1 MLKEGRLR
9 RPNTTRD
16 RDARIST
23 NAVERAGEHVFCIYM
38 RISLL
43 VFAGAL
49 VVMTLPS
56 LFSTE
61 PVNQTPKKPVTDEY
75 QGVKV
80 QDDYQWLEKDDDPA
94 VKAWS
99 DAQNQRTRKYLDKLP
114 DRAAIEKQL
123 TDWYAKT
130 SPSYSG
136 IVSRPGVLFAFK
148 FQPPKQQQMLV
159 TLSSADDLK
168 SEKVVLDP
176 NKLDPTGKTAIDWFV
191 PSRDGKYVAMS
202 ISQGGSE
209 DGTLRIYETVTG
221 QALKDSIA
229 HVQYPTAGGSAA
241 WNADGTGI
249 YYTRFP
255 RKGERPDADLNFY
268 QQVYFHKLGA
278 NDSEDTYSI
287 GKDFPRIAEINLQA
301 SHDGK
306 YILATVAN
314 GDGGDFAHYLLG
326 PEGNWKQLTQFSNQI
341 KSARFGRDNALY
353 LLSRADAP
361 RGKILRV
368 SLAAPELAHATTIV
382 AAGEAVIQFIEPTG
396 DALYLGDLLGGPSQI
411 RRVGLDGKNETIVPI
426 PKISAVTEMESLED
440 NSLLFR
446 DVSYTEPAAWFHVVG
461 NEPPTKTALVNN
473 SPVSFADIE
482 VSREMATSKDG
493 TRVPLNI
500 IQKKG
505 TKLDGNNPTLLYG
518 YGGYGL
524 SMQPNFDFV
533 RRLWFDHGGVY
544 VVANI
549 RGGGEFG
556 EEWHKAGNLTKKQNV
571 FDDFAASAEY
581 LINEKWT
588 RPEKLAILGG
598 SNGGLLMGAMF
609 TQHPDLVRAVVS
621 AVGIYDMLRVEL
633 APNGAFNVTE
643 FGTVKDP
650 NQFKALY
657 TYSPYHH
664 VTDGTKY
671 PSILFMTGA
680 NDGRVAP
687 YHSRKILARLSEA
700 NKSSNPILLR
710 TSTSSGHGIGTALSE
725 RIKQLADEYSFL
737 FAQLG
742 MLRH

>member
-1 MLKEGRLR
+1 M
-9 RPNTTRD
+9 THSD
-16 RDARIST
+16 
-23 NAVERAGEHVFCIYM
+23 FM
-38 RISLL
+38 RICLSFLL
-43 VFAGAL
+43 AGTIYVLAFTNL
-49 VVMTLPS
+49 S
-56 LFSTE
+56 AAERNSA
-61 PVNQTPKKPVTDEY
+61 TPKKPVTDEY
-75 QGVKV
+75 DGVKV
-80 QDDYQWLEKDDDPA
+80 EDDYQWLEKDDDPA

-99 DAQNQRTRKYLDKLP
+99 DGQNQRTRKYLDKLP

-123 TDWYAKT
+123 TGWYAKT

-168 SEKVVLDP
+168 SEKVMLDP

-209 DGTLRIYETVTG
+209 DGTLRIYETATG
-221 QALKDSIA
+221 KALKDSIA

-241 WNADGTGI
+241 WNADGSGI

-301 SHDGK
+301 SQDGK

-326 PEGNWKQLTQFSNQI
+326 PEGNWKQLTQLSNQI
-341 KSARFGRDNALY
+341 KSARLGRDNALY

-368 SLAAPELAHATTIV
+368 SLDAPELANATTIV

-426 PKISAVTEMESLED
+426 PQISAVTEMESLED

-446 DVSYTEPAAWFHVVG
+446 DVSYTEPAAWFHLVG
-461 NEPPTKTALVNN
+461 NEPPKQTALVNN

-482 VSREMATSKDG
+482 VSREMAPSKDG
-493 TRVPLNI
+493 TKVPLNI
-500 IQKKG
+500 IRKKG

-518 YGGYGL
+518 YGGYSI

-533 RRLWFDHGGVY
+533 RRLWFDRGGVY

-588 RPEKLAILGG
+588 RPEKLAVLGG
-598 SNGGLLMGAMF
+598 SNGGLLMGAML

-650 NQFKALY
+650 DQFKALY
-657 TYSPYHH
+657 AYSPYHQ
-664 VTDGTKY
+664 VADGTKY

-687 YHSRKILARLSEA
+687 YHSRKMLARLSEA